1 MDKTNITERLPLA
14 IAVGAGV
21 LIVGLVGIQAAAG
34 ISRLTQKPSPSPEP
48 TLTPSPAESPSGDLL
63 ASASPSPLPSPSP
76 SVTPQAAISPL
87 GMPEG
92 FWVEVVAMPGY
103 THWNLRDKPQGSS
116 VGMVAMGSRLYT
128 DNRVYGRWQSVQCPP
143 DIAATCKGWAWINI
157 AAIKP
162 LEDLNHDKR

>member
-1 MDKTNITERLPLA
+1 MDKTNITEKLPLA

-21 LIVGLVGIQAAAG
+21 LVVGLVGIQAAAG
-34 ISRLTQKPSPSPEP
+34 ISRLTQQPPQPLP
-48 TLTPSPAESPSGDLL
+48 IPTPSPALSPSGDLL
-63 ASASPSPLPSPSP
+63 VGDIPSPLPTPSP

-92 FWVEVVAMPGY
+92 YWVEVVAMPGY
-103 THWNLRDKPQGSS
+103 THWNLRDKPQGQS
-116 VGMVAMGSRLYT
+116 VGLVAMGSRLYT

-143 DIAATCKGWAWINI
+143 DLKATCEGWAWINI

-162 LEDLNHDKR
+162 LENLNHDKR